1 MSDAASVDG
10 GFEAVARVGALAV
23 NSMQAVVLS
32 SGEKVCLVRTAAG
45 FCALADRCS
54 HRDFPLSAGEVTPQG
69 LIECAWHGAQFDPV
83 TGVMLTGPGGE
94 DVKTYEVRVDADM
107 IMIAQT
113 SVPR

>member
-1 MSDAASVDG
+1 VNDEVSVNA
-10 GFEAVARVGALAV
+10 GFEAVARIDDLAM

-54 HRDFPLSAGEVTPQG
+54 HRDFPLSAGEVTSQG
-69 LIECAWHGAQFDPV
+69 LVECAWHGAQFDPA
-83 TGVMLTGPGGE
+83 TGVMLTGPGGD